1 MSIICCTFAAAK
13 VKTTK
18 LTDMEA
24 VRQTSY
30 DLGVNVMGNPIMDTT
45 GRNLKGRPIEE
56 FADDLAKRLGKH
68 YGLNDIREAYLI
80 DPNWK
85 EQPMRAWDD
94 VYEDLCREVGCAY
107 GLNDIREA

>member
-1 MSIICCTFAAAK
+1 
-13 VKTTK
+13 
-18 LTDMEA
+18 MEA
-24 VRQTSY
+24 VRQATY
-30 DLGVNVMGNPIMDTT
+30 DVDVNVTRTPIKDANK
-45 GRNLKGRPIEE
+45 RSLKGRPVEE
-56 FADDLAKRLGKH
+56 FMDELAKRLGMH

-80 DPNWK
+80 DPNWR